1 MGWRGRRP
9 DRPGVIRRT
18 GRWSAGLRAGPGP
31 ARGRP
36 DPARPTRRGG
46 GGRVLGGGAP
56 SVAPVWPGVLPAAVA
71 GSPAIA
77 FRTVATLAALF
88 AAAACGCPA
97 GVLAC
102 GAGGW
107 PPGAGWP
114 AAGCPAVAPAGG
126 RPMHRGPQWRAPL
139 NGRGC
144 VGVLRQQRE
153 NRAGGAAQ
161 RGGRGSGGVVAGDQA
176 ARGQGQRGG
185 GLGVDDGGAFTA
197 RAAGL
202 DALAGIARRAIGLA
216 GFLQAAGLA
225 DRIRARAGNLIG
237 GGGGH
242 RRAEHGVQPLHQDV
256 AQRGG
261 TYAHVSGAW

>member
-18 GRWSAGLRAGPGP
+18 GRWSAGLRAGAWP
-31 ARGRP
+31 ARGRQ
-36 DPARPTRRGG
+36 TLRGQRGAG

-102 GAGGW
+102 GAG
-107 PPGAGWP
+107 AGRRAP
-114 AAGCPAVAPAGG
+114 AGPRRAARPWHRAGG

-139 NGRGC
+139 HGRGC

-161 RGGRGSGGVVAGDQA
+161 RGGRGSRGVVAGDQA

-197 RAAGL
+197 RAPLWTPWRGSRGEPSAWPGFSRL
-202 DALAGIARRAIGLA
+202 PGWLTASGRAP
-216 GFLQAAGLA
+216 
-225 DRIRARAGNLIG
+225 
-237 GGGGH
+237 
-242 RRAEHGVQPLHQDV
+242 E
-256 AQRGG
+256 
-261 TYAHVSGAW
+261 T